1 MSSIA
6 LCPKDL
12 TNFRKNAI
20 IGLYKSSSIFDIF
33 MIKTEE
39 ILIKGQKNKET
50 FCDIF
55 SYEPENIEEAS
66 LGSLFM
72 VAQLTGNQDS
82 SHLINLLSSLIK
94 REYYSLPHRGPTA
107 SLEAGLK
114 RANSTLSEIANQG
127 NLSWLGKLHFICAAI
142 NKEKEL
148 FLTQTGSAQ
157 AYLYREGELVSITK
171 KIIPSTE
178 KPHPAKTFQNVI
190 TGNVAPSD
198 KILFGTPALFESF
211 SIPGLNQLF
220 SFSIEHIADQ
230 INKNLREQKKPNPLG
245 ALLIEI
251 VAEAPAPQ
259 ALKQKKDFIT
269 PPISLEEII
278 K

>member
-1 MSSIA
+1 
-6 LCPKDL
+6 
-12 TNFRKNAI
+12 
-20 IGLYKSSSIFDIF
+20 

-39 ILIKGQKNKET
+39 ILIRGSKSKET
-50 FCDIF
+50 TCDIF

-66 LGSLFM
+66 LGNLYM

-82 SHLINLLSSLIK
+82 SHLISLLSSLIK

-114 RANSTLSEIANQG
+114 RANSILSEIANQG

-171 KIIPSTE
+171 KIVPSTE

-190 TGNVAPSD
+190 TGKIEASD
-198 KILFGTPALFESF
+198 KMLFSTPSLFENF
-211 SIPGLNQLF
+211 SIFELNQLF
-220 SFSIEHIADQ
+220 GFSLENIADQ
-230 INKNLREQKKPNPLG
+230 INKNLREQKKPKPLSV
-245 ALLIEI
+245 LLIEI
-251 VAEAPAPQ
+251 TAETPSAQ
-259 ALKQKKDFIT
+259 ELKQKKDFIT

>member
-1 MSSIA
+1 
-6 LCPKDL
+6 
-12 TNFRKNAI
+12 
-20 IGLYKSSSIFDIF
+20 

-39 ILIKGQKNKET
+39 ILIRGSKNKET
-50 FCDIF
+50 TCDIF

-66 LGSLFM
+66 LGNLYM

-82 SHLINLLSSLIK
+82 SHLISLLGSLIK

-114 RANSTLSEIANQG
+114 RANSILSEIANQG

-157 AYLYREGELVSITK
+157 AYLYREGEMVSITK
-171 KIIPSTE
+171 KIVPSTE
-178 KPHPAKTFQNVI
+178 KPHPAKTFQSVV
-190 TGNVAPSD
+190 TGKIEASD
-198 KILFGTPALFESF
+198 KMLFGTPSLFEDF
-211 SIPGLNQLF
+211 SVSELNQLF
-220 SFSIEHIADQ
+220 GFSLENIADQ
-230 INKNLREQKKPNPLG
+230 INKNLREQKKPKPLSV
-245 ALLIEI
+245 LLIEI
-251 VAEAPAPQ
+251 TAETPSAQ
-259 ALKQKKDFIT
+259 ELKQKKDFIT